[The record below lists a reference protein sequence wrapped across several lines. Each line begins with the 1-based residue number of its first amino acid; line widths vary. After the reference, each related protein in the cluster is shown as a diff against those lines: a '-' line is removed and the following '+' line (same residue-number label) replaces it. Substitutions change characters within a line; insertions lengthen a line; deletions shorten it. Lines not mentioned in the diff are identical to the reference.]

1 MTQDTLEKRAQFI
14 DTSVK
19 IRESFHFAHPAEQI
33 LAVEKYCTAA
43 YGSNLW
49 DLGSPETK
57 MFVNAW
63 RTGHKLAWE
72 VPRSCHTYLVQ
83 EVLAPHVVN
92 LNVSLLLKFVG
103 FFRSLLASPS
113 SEVVVV
119 ALLAARDLRSN
130 LGKNLALV
138 RETSG
143 LDPWVAG
150 PAQLRAALER
160 AEVRE
165 VPKADFW
172 RAGLLRRLLSEQLLA
187 KYAANVEQEKRLEG
201 LISSLV
207 QN

>member
-1 MTQDTLEKRAQFI
+1 MTIE
-14 DTSVK
+14 
-19 IRESFHFAHPAEQI
+19 
-33 LAVEKYCTAA
+33 YCQPCT
-43 YGSNLW
+43 
-49 DLGSPETK
+49 
-57 MFVNAW
+57 M
-63 RTGHKLAWE
+63 
-72 VPRSCHTYLVQ
+72 Q
-83 EVLAPHVVN
+83 EVLAPHVVK
-92 LNVSLLLKFVG
+92 LSVSLLLKFIG
-103 FFRSLLASPS
+103 FFRSLIASPS

-160 AEVRE
+160 AERRE
-165 VPKADFW
+165 VPESDFW
-172 RAGLLRRLLSEQLLA
+172 RAGLLRSLLEEQLLA
-187 KYAANVEQEKRLEG
+187 SYAADVEQEKRLEG